1 MRSYL
6 SAAVL
11 AACALS
17 APARGEVLQISSIM
31 PAGSNEVAAL
41 RSITVDRFGGTDGE
55 ALSFRVEDSLRGAE
69 IDGKPYFRILSAGA
83 EGRSEALLRGT
94 AEAEMTSQ
102 RYTQDR
108 EECVKDANGKCT
120 AEKRKFKVRCQSRR
134 FELALMMRLTSPDGA
149 LIWSDD
155 QPETYEDRRCED
167 DSTTQR
173 TGNDI
178 VRDLIDRV
186 GKRIRVDFAPFRQTE
201 NVRVNENRKGLVK
214 QDADRFKQ
222 AVKLTKTDAGA
233 ACAVWDSLDSANP
246 EHQAVQYNIAL
257 CDEWR
262 LRDESAQA
270 RYRRVITVD
279 PRYQPARDGLA
290 RISIR
295 DNARRQI
302 AAHER
307 P

>member
-6 SAAVL
+6 PAALL
-11 AACALS
+11 AACAFS

-41 RSITVDRFGGTDGE
+41 RAIKVDRFGGTDGE
-55 ALSFRVEDSLRGAE
+55 ALSFRIEDSLRGAA
-69 IDGKPYFRILSAGA
+69 IDEQPWFQIIPASASGN
-83 EGRSEALLRGT
+83 GEALLRGT
-94 AEAEMTSQ
+94 AEAEMTSK
-102 RYTQDR
+102 RYTEDR

-120 AEKRKFKVRCQSRR
+120 PEKRKFKVRCQSRR
-134 FELALMMRLTSPDGA
+134 FELAVMLRLTRFDGS

-155 QPETYEDRRCED
+155 RPETYEDRSCED
-167 DSTTQR
+167 ESAAPR

-178 VRDLIDRV
+178 VRDLIVRV
-186 GKRIRVDFAPFRQTE
+186 GKRIRSDFAPFRQSE
-201 NVRVNENRKGLVK
+201 NVRVNENRKGLIK
-214 QDADRFKQ
+214 PDADRFKQ
-222 AVKLTKTDAGA
+222 AIKLTKTDPGA
-233 ACAVWDSLDSANP
+233 ACEVWGALDAAYP
-246 EHQAVQYNIAL
+246 AHQAVQFNIAL

-262 LRDESAQA
+262 ARDDSAQE
-270 RYRRVITVD
+270 RYRRIITAD
-279 PRYQPARDGLA
+279 PRYQPGRDGLA

-307 P
+307 R